1 MLKSLLNV
9 LALTT
14 LLAVACNKQETAPA
28 PTEGTSVQQETTEAA
43 HEAAEQLPANEEG
56 SSTESQSE

>member
-1 MLKSLLNV
+1 MFKSLLSV

-28 PTEGTSVQQETTEAA
+28 PTEGTSMQEEATQEA
-43 HEAAEQLPANEEG
+43 HDAAEHVPANEEG